1 MNFFGANAD
10 PWLWSS
16 IRRTDE
22 RKYIRAHTIQG
33 LSFSVLAFMCA
44 DIAISKL
51 PAKALH
57 DMSAD
62 SGESD
67 PCTYD
72 RLIEAVALHR
82 DREAF
87 AQLFNHFAPRLK
99 AWLIRS
105 GASPS
110 AAEDFAQDTMLTV
123 WRKADLF
130 DARKAKAATWIFTI
144 ARNRRLDRLR
154 RDARPLPTPEIDL
167 GELAI
172 PRPDDILS
180 ASQDAER
187 VRHALTHLKPDQF
200 EVLKLAFFVGSPHSE
215 IAKRLNLPLGT
226 VKSRIRTAMTKLRLI
241 LEPTE
246 EASR

>member
-1 MNFFGANAD
+1 
-10 PWLWSS
+10 
-16 IRRTDE
+16 
-22 RKYIRAHTIQG
+22 
-33 LSFSVLAFMCA
+33 MCA

-51 PAKALH
+51 PAKALN

-62 SGESD
+62 SGETD
-67 PCTYD
+67 HLTHEHM
-72 RLIEAVALHR
+72 IEAVALRR
-82 DREAF
+82 DRAAF

-99 AWLIRS
+99 AWLMKS
-105 GASPS
+105 GASAA

-130 DARKAKAATWIFTI
+130 DARKARAATWIFTI
-144 ARNRRLDRLR
+144 ARNRRLDLLR
-154 RDARPLPTPEIDL
+154 REARPLPSLEIDL
-167 GELAI
+167 GDLAV

-187 VRHALTHLKPDQF
+187 VRHALAHLKPDQL
-200 EVLKLAFFVGSPHSE
+200 EVLKLAFFVDSPHSE
-215 IAKRLNLPLGT
+215 IAQRLNLPLGT

-246 EASR
+246 ETAQ